1 MKQSLRI
8 GLKTG
13 VQEEELKQGRGTK
26 VLVEGKEEG
35 PRASSEAKIWMMV
48 WGEAAFGQAGAKV

>member
-8 GLKTG
+8 GLKAG
-13 VQEEELKQGRGTK
+13 DQEKGLKQGRGTK

-35 PRASSEAKIWMMV
+35 LRIPPEV
-48 WGEAAFGQAGAKV
+48 